1 MARAFSLIG
10 LLRLR
15 HAQQDQAAGRLA
27 EANERLRDAADRR
40 VAARR
45 TLDDGPAQVTDA
57 AMLSAL
63 AASRASSRGML
74 AELDAVAARRR
85 ADAEQAQA
93 EFAAARRA
101 AIGLE
106 KLEAAHAVEAAAE
119 DLRTEQA
126 ALDEIAGQ
134 SWRTRA
140 AEAGVAAAGATA
152 ASAAGVTAAP
162 SVPPAPAAPGASTTL
177 TAPTDPTTP
186 GGAA

>member
-85 ADAEQAQA
+85 ADAEQAQV

-134 SWRTRA
+134 SWRVRQ
-140 AEAGVAAAGATA
+140 AEAA
-152 ASAAGVTAAP
+152 
-162 SVPPAPAAPGASTTL
+162 ASTTPP
-177 TAPTDPTTP
+177 TAPTAPTTTSTP
-186 GGAA
+186 GGAP

>member
-1 MARAFSLIG
+1 MARAFSLLG

-27 EANERLRDAADRR
+27 EANDRLRDAADRR
-40 VAARR
+40 LAAKR

-57 AMLSAL
+57 AMLSAI
-63 AASRASSRGML
+63 AASRASSRAML

-85 ADAEQAQA
+85 AEADEAQTA
-93 EFAAARRA
+93 FEAARRA
-101 AIGLE
+101 ASGLE

-134 SWRTRA
+134 SWRVRQ
-140 AEAGVAAAGATA
+140 AEAA
-152 ASAAGVTAAP
+152 
-162 SVPPAPAAPGASTTL
+162 ASTT
-177 TAPTDPTTP
+177 TSTTPTTTSTP
-186 GGAA
+186 GGAQ

>member
-1 MARAFSLIG
+1 MARAFSLLG

-15 HAQQDQAAGRLA
+15 HAQQDQAAGHLA
-27 EANERLRDAADRR
+27 EANDRLRDAADRR
-40 VAARR
+40 LAAKR

-57 AMLSAL
+57 AMLSAI

-74 AELDAVAARRR
+74 AELDAVTARRR
-85 ADAEQAQA
+85 AEADEAQA
-93 EFAAARRA
+93 EFGAARRA

-134 SWRTRA
+134 SWRVRQ
-140 AEAGVAAAGATA
+140 AEAA
-152 ASAAGVTAAP
+152 
-162 SVPPAPAAPGASTTL
+162 ASTTAAADAARPAG
-177 TAPTDPTTP
+177 TPTQTPTP
-186 GGAA
+186 GGAQ

>member
-1 MARAFSLIG
+1 MARAFSLLG

-27 EANERLRDAADRR
+27 EANDRLRDAADRR
-40 VAARR
+40 LAAKR

-57 AMLSAL
+57 AMLSAI
-63 AASRASSRGML
+63 AASRASSRAML

-85 ADAEQAQA
+85 AEADEAQTA
-93 EFAAARRA
+93 FGAARRA

-134 SWRTRA
+134 SWRVRQ
-140 AEAGVAAAGATA
+140 AEAAATA
-152 ASAAGVTAAP
+152 
-162 SVPPAPAAPGASTTL
+162 PPTSPTT
-177 TAPTDPTTP
+177 PTTPTP
-186 GGAA
+186 GGAP

>member
-140 AEAGVAAAGATA
+140 AEAAAG

-162 SVPPAPAAPGASTTL
+162 SVPPAPAAPGASTAL
-177 TAPTDPTTP
+177 TDPTDPTTP

>member
-1 MARAFSLIG
+1 MARTFSLVG

-27 EANERLRDAADRR
+27 EANSRLREAADRR

-57 AMLSAL
+57 AMLSAI

-85 ADAEQAQA
+85 ADVDEAEAS
-93 EFAAARRA
+93 FAAARRA

-106 KLEAAHAVEAAAE
+106 KLEAAHAVEAAAD

-134 SWRTRA
+134 SWRVREA
-140 AEAGVAAAGATA
+140 ATPTTA
-152 ASAAGVTAAP
+152 PTT
-162 SVPPAPAAPGASTTL
+162 ASTT
-177 TAPTDPTTP
+177 TPTP
-186 GGAA
+186 GGAP

>member
-1 MARAFSLIG
+1 MARTFSLLG

-27 EANERLRDAADRR
+27 EANDRLRDAADRR
-40 VAARR
+40 LAAKR

-57 AMLSAL
+57 AMLSAI

-74 AELDAVAARRR
+74 AELDAVTARRR
-85 ADAEQAQA
+85 AEADEAQA
-93 EFAAARRA
+93 EFQAARRA

-134 SWRTRA
+134 SWRVRE
-140 AEAGVAAAGATA
+140 AEAAASSTAAAA
-152 ASAAGVTAAP
+152 AADAAR
-162 SVPPAPAAPGASTTL
+162 PAGT
-177 TAPTDPTTP
+177 PTPTPTP
-186 GGAA
+186 GGAQ

>member
-1 MARAFSLIG
+1 MARTFSLAG

-27 EANERLRDAADRR
+27 EANDRLRDAADRR
-40 VAARR
+40 LAAKR

-57 AMLSAL
+57 AMLSAI
-63 AASRASSRGML
+63 AASRASSRAML

-85 ADAEQAQA
+85 AEADEAQTA
-93 EFAAARRA
+93 FGAARRA

-134 SWRTRA
+134 SWRVRQ
-140 AEAGVAAAGATA
+140 AEAAASSTAAAA
-152 ASAAGVTAAP
+152 ARPAGT
-162 SVPPAPAAPGASTTL
+162 
-177 TAPTDPTTP
+177 PTQTPTP
-186 GGAA
+186 GGAQ